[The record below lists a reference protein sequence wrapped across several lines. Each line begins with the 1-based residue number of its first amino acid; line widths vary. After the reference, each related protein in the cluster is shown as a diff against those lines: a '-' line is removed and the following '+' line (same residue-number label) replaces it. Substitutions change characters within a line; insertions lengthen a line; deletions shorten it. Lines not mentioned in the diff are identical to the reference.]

1 MNRYAADLVE
11 MIGTVAAAGGVTVIA
26 HPWASRH
33 NHEALDERGLAEL
46 KQAGLSGV
54 EVDHQ
59 DHDGRTRETLRAVA
73 RNLDLVVTGS
83 SDFHGDG
90 KVDHDLGCNTT
101 DPDEYERLIALA
113 DKASVASGRPGAR
126 GRPRMSDV
134 LNLVLLTEVFVTLF
148 VIMDPVG
155 TIPIFLSL
163 TSGRS
168 AASARKAAWQAV
180 AVSFSVIVAFAF
192 FGQQI
197 LAYLHISLPAL
208 QCAGGLL
215 LLLVALEL
223 LTGKE
228 QETTAAAGTNV
239 ALVPLGTPLLAGPG
253 AIVATMV
260 FTRQVESVAGFA
272 AVALGVVLVHVS
284 LWLAMRFSLP
294 ILRVIREGGVLLITR
309 IAGLLLSAI
318 AVQLVAD
325 AVRAFIAGEG

>member
-1 MNRYAADLVE
+1 
-11 MIGTVAAAGGVTVIA
+11 
-26 HPWASRH
+26 
-33 NHEALDERGLAEL
+33 
-46 KQAGLSGV
+46 
-54 EVDHQ
+54 
-59 DHDGRTRETLRAVA
+59 
-73 RNLDLVVTGS
+73 
-83 SDFHGDG
+83 
-90 KVDHDLGCNTT
+90 
-101 DPDEYERLIALA
+101 
-113 DKASVASGRPGAR
+113 
-126 GRPRMSDV
+126 MSDV
-134 LNLVLLTEVFVTLF
+134 LNVVLLTEVFVTLF
-148 VIMDPVG
+148 VIMDPIG

-168 AASARKAAWQAV
+168 AATVKRAAWQAV
-180 AVSFSVIVAFAF
+180 AVSFAVIVAFAF

-228 QETTAAAGTNV
+228 QEATAAANVNV

-260 FTRQVESVAGFA
+260 FSREVDGFAGFS
-272 AVALGVVLVHVS
+272 AVALGVVLVHLS
-284 LWLAMRFSLP
+284 LWLSMRFSVP
-294 ILRVIREGGVLLITR
+294 ILRLIRDSGVLLVSR